1 MLLLSSILATSLLI
15 PKDKIRLFY
24 IQISHFIW
32 SSFLLISQD
41 LTAENTFF
49 SLNLEFHY
57 WRSGGKLT
65 ELWLDAYVFISSLFS
80 TRTKNPYLLGI
91 DIQVGSFSQHTE
103 MKLPL
108 SSNLH
113 YYWWLVGFHL
123 HSYSFEG
130 LFPSGFY
137 YFISVVL
144 QFPIWQGRIPARGV
158 SGFLNHL
165 IPFFSSGKFSAIAAS
180 SLLYPI
186 IAFLLGTNQIHSV
199 HFSLC
204 ALCHQSSF
212 IFQSLC
218 LSCLQSG

>member
-1 MLLLSSILATSLLI
+1 MIFIPSNISRPYSWKHFLLSELRIPLL
-15 PKDKIRLFY
+15 KVWWQTY
-24 IQISHFIW
+24 W
-32 SSFLLISQD
+32 ALIGC
-41 LTAENTFF
+41 LCIHLIFV
-49 SLNLEFHY
+49 LN
-57 WRSGGKLT
+57 KM
-65 ELWLDAYVFISSLFS
+65 
-80 TRTKNPYLLGI
+80 LGI

-137 YFISVVL
+137 NFISVVL

-165 IPFFSSGKFSAIAAS
+165 IPFFNSGKFSAIAAS
-180 SLLYPI
+180 SLFYPI
-186 IAFLLGTNQIHSV
+186 IAFSLGTNQIHSV

-212 IFQSLC
+212 IFSASLPL
-218 LSCLQSG
+218 LSAICIASSLLFSTILILSTSVPNVFL